1 MRGQDPS
8 ASFLWYLPIYWLTH
22 SGLYVNC
29 VSKIQSASSNS
40 NLSHVKHISLM
51 VVGKKAQ
58 ITAIVIIFCLI
69 PYGFVSQFTGKTGYN
84 Y

>member
-1 MRGQDPS
+1 
-8 ASFLWYLPIYWLTH
+8 
-22 SGLYVNC
+22 
-29 VSKIQSASSNS
+29 
-40 NLSHVKHISLM
+40 M